1 MRSPNTASP
10 PGLLGVG
17 TGLAP
22 GVRSLA
28 GNRRRPSGCHTP
40 TPALARASSL
50 THKRQAP
57 VAGAGW
63 AKLRARRVA
72 GRFRDPRWQ
81 LFEWEAYG

>member
-10 PGLLGVG
+10 PGLLGIG

-28 GNRRRPSGCHTP
+28 GNRRRPGSCHR

-81 LFEWEAYG
+81 LFEWEVYG